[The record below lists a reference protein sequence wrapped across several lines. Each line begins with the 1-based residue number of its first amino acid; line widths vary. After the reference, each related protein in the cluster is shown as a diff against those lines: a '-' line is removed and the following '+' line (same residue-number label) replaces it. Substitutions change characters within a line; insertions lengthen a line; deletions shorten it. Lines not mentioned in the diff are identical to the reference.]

1 MPRRLITTPD
11 KNRKAGTD
19 GAMVRQFL
27 ASKGYSYPTE
37 VAYAR
42 MVYLTDASRQKELMI
57 IFMDDYAARQKA
69 ADTQICLLYTS
80 DAADDAS
87 SV

>member
-42 MVYLTDASRQKELMI
+42 MV
-57 IFMDDYAARQKA
+57 
-69 ADTQICLLYTS
+69 
-80 DAADDAS
+80 
-87 SV
+87 